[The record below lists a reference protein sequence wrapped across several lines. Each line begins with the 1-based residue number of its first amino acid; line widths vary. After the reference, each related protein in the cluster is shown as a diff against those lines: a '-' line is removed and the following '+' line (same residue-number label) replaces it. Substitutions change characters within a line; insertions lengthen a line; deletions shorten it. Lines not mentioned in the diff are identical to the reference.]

1 MKKLLTLLAGS
12 TLALYMQGCSDSGT
26 SANDG
31 NPFKASVYVFGS
43 NRSDAGEL
51 RWIDEDGEVSEAK
64 VSLYQDSRIF
74 PIDGKIF
81 VLEGLSIDNISVFDP
96 SKNKVTAQV
105 KLDDSSNPVDVVQA
119 NDDEV
124 WVALQN
130 APKIA
135 KVSIEKK
142 KETKKIKT
150 KDFIQGKAISPN
162 VVDLEVTGDTL
173 IALFQRM
180 DENWGTPAPGLIA
193 LYTLD
198 EGKLLDTIRLAKY
211 NPQTMGFA
219 KGKLYVASLGAYDA
233 ATYGYDSEK
242 AGVEVVDLAKKKS
255 SVVVEGKKLGGGIF
269 AMALNSDE
277 GLAYVGVYESWG
289 KIPLAQ
295 VNLSDKSI
303 KKIKGISNIVGSLAY
318 DSDAE
323 TLYIGNDDYFYSYKG
338 DKVEK
343 VENAA
348 KDALQPYGIAILK

>member
-26 SANDG
+26 SANND

-43 NRSDAGEL
+43 NRTDAGEL

-96 SKNKVTAQV
+96 SKNKVTAQI
-105 KLDDSSNPVDVVQA
+105 KLDDSSNPVDVVKA

-130 APKIA
+130 APKIV
-135 KVSIEKK
+135 KVSVEKK
-142 KETKKIKT
+142 KVINKIKT

-219 KGKLYVASLGAYDA
+219 KGKLYVGSIA
-233 ATYGYDSEK
+233 GYSTEDN
-242 AGVEVVDLAKKKS
+242 GIEVVDLAKKKS
-255 SVVVEGKKLGGGIF
+255 SVVVDGKKLGGGVF
-269 AMALNSDE
+269 SMALNSDD
-277 GLAYVGVYESWG
+277 GIAYVAVYEAWG
-289 KIPLAQ
+289 TITLAQ

-303 KKIKGISNIVGSLAY
+303 KKIKGISNIIGSLAY

-343 VENAA
+343 IENAA
-348 KDALQPYGIAILK
+348 KDALQPYGIAIVR

>member
-26 SANDG
+26 SANND

-43 NRSDAGEL
+43 NRTDAGEL

-96 SKNKVTAQV
+96 SKNKVTAQI
-105 KLDDSSNPVDVVQA
+105 KLDDSSNPVDVVKA

-130 APKIA
+130 APKIV
-135 KVSIEKK
+135 KVSVEKK
-142 KETKKIKT
+142 KVINKIKT

-219 KGKLYVASLGAYDA
+219 KGKLYVGSIA
-233 ATYGYDSEK
+233 GYSTEDN
-242 AGVEVVDLAKKKS
+242 GIEVVDLAKKKS
-255 SVVVEGKKLGGGIF
+255 SVVVDGKKLGGGVF
-269 AMALNSDE
+269 SMALNSDD
-277 GLAYVGVYESWG
+277 GIAYVAVYEAWG
-289 KIPLAQ
+289 TITLAQ

-303 KKIKGISNIVGSLAY
+303 KKIKGISNIIGSLAY

>member
-96 SKNKVTAQV
+96 SKNKVTAQI
-105 KLDDSSNPVDVVQA
+105 KLDDSSNPVDVVKA

-130 APKIA
+130 APKIV
-135 KVSIEKK
+135 KVSVEKK
-142 KETKKIKT
+142 KVINKIKT

-219 KGKLYVASLGAYDA
+219 KGKLYVGSIA
-233 ATYGYDSEK
+233 GYSTEDN
-242 AGVEVVDLAKKKS
+242 GIEVVDLAKKKS
-255 SVVVEGKKLGGGIF
+255 SVVVDGKKLGGGVF
-269 AMALNSDE
+269 SMALNSDD
-277 GLAYVGVYESWG
+277 GIAYVAVYEAWG
-289 KIPLAQ
+289 TITLAQ